1 MNMARNVTFL
11 LTILIALAPLTGCT
25 SESEDVIALP
35 EYNLLD
41 HTNSTVEKEDYLGTP
56 YVIVFS
62 AQWCGTPCHNNM
74 HNLNYS
80 VPGIDVIVV
89 STEYDY
95 SPQGV
100 SMTEWIDIVN
110 EFDDDGDDIGQT
122 LDYTFTRVIE
132 GDDFAEQMDVFAPG
146 TVIFVNSAGEEVQ
159 RHEGS
164 FGPAGD
170 NETITMIQGYWSH
183 VLPELD

>member
-1 MNMARNVTFL
+1 
-11 LTILIALAPLTGCT
+11 
-25 SESEDVIALP
+25 
-35 EYNLLD
+35 
-41 HTNSTVEKEDYLGTP
+41 
-56 YVIVFS
+56 
-62 AQWCGTPCHNNM
+62 M
-74 HNLNYS
+74 HNLNIS
-80 VPGIDVIVV
+80 VPGIEVVVV
-89 STEYDY
+89 STEYGY
-95 SPQGV
+95 AAQGV

-146 TVIFVNSAGEEVQ
+146 TVIFVNSVGEEVQ

-170 NETITMIQGYWSH
+170 EGTLALIQEYWNQI
-183 VLPELD
+183 D

>member
-1 MNMARNVTFL
+1 MARIATFL
-11 LTILIALAPLTGCT
+11 LTVLIALTPLTGCT
-25 SESEDVIALP
+25 SESEEVIALP

-41 HTNSTVEKEDYLGTP
+41 HTNSTVEKEDYLGAP
-56 YVIVFS
+56 YVILFS

-74 HNLNYS
+74 HNLNTS
-80 VPGIDVIVV
+80 VPGIEVVVV

-95 SPQGV
+95 APQGV
-100 SMTEWIDIVN
+100 SMLEWIDIVN

-122 LDYTFTRVIE
+122 LEYTFTRVIE

-146 TVIFVNSAGEEVQ
+146 TVIFVNSVGEEIQ

-170 NETITMIQGYWSH
+170 EDTLALIQEYWNQI
-183 VLPELD
+183 VE

>member
-1 MNMARNVTFL
+1 MARNVTFL

-100 SMTEWIDIVN
+100 SMSEWIDIVN